1 MKEVT
6 LRRPRKRKP
15 TITPRFGTSSIALEI
30 SLVRMAIEVQ
40 KELEKKLNQG

>member
-15 TITPRFGTSSIALEI
+15 TITPRFGSSTIALEI
-30 SLVRMAIEVQ
+30 SLIRMAIEVQ
-40 KELEKKLNQG
+40 REELKKENR